1 MPNKMVLSH
10 RAEPNYSKGIFS
22 IHSPRRPCHAGWGV
36 VNYLVIC
43 QLCRS
48 TAGTPW
54 DHRPKKADMLLTP
67 VPPAHRREAWKI
79 RTLLKFER
87 EDFLTLSTR
96 TAVRFTCFEFSKGRW
111 VEHVSLLLLS
121 GRVKKQPEK
130 GCWLRLPTWQGES
143 PGILLWDKR

>member
-1 MPNKMVLSH
+1 MVLSH
-10 RAEPNYSKGIFS
+10 RAEPSYSKGIFS
-22 IHSPRRPCHAGWGV
+22 IHSLRRPCHAGWGV

-79 RTLLKFER
+79 RTFLKFER
-87 EDFLTLSTR
+87 EGFLILSTR
-96 TAVRFTCFEFSKGRW
+96 TAVRFTCFEFPKGRW

-121 GRVKKQPEK
+121 GREMLGEK
-130 GCWLRLPTWQGES
+130 AAREGALAEATHLAG
-143 PGILLWDKR
+143 GVYWDSTVG